1 MGKELV
7 SIPASKFLAEGV

>member
-7 SIPASKFLAEGV
+7 FIPASKFLAEGV